1 MTTTHRDTA
10 PLLKEFI
17 ALGKKYEDYVAKLE
31 RENDELRENLL
42 DVKAFQNTRKEE
54 TYSSELARRL
64 IMGGDHP
71 LKVFREHRELSQ
83 IALAEKSGIS
93 QAIISGIE
101 NNKRNGTVEN
111 FKSLAK
117 ALGVD
122 IDSLVE

>member
-1 MTTTHRDTA
+1 MTTTHRDTP

-17 ALGKKYEDYVAKLE
+17 ALGKKYENYVANLE

-42 DVKAFQNTRKEE
+42 DVKAFQKTRKEE
-54 TYSSELARRL
+54 TFSSEMARRL
-64 IMGGDHP
+64 IVSGDHP
-71 LKVFREHRELSQ
+71 LRIFREHRKLSQ
-83 IALAEKSGIS
+83 IALAGKSGVS

-111 FKSLAK
+111 FKALAK

-122 IDSLVE
+122 IDNLVE

>member
-17 ALGKKYEDYVAKLE
+17 ALGKKYENHVTSLE

-42 DVKAFQNTRKEE
+42 DLMAFHKTRNEE
-54 TYSSELARRL
+54 TFSSEMARRL
-64 IMGGDHP
+64 IVNGDHP
-71 LKVFREHRELSQ
+71 LKIFREYRKLSQ
-83 IALAEKSGIS
+83 MALSEKSGVS

-101 NNKRNGTVEN
+101 NKKRRGTIDN
-111 FKSLAK
+111 FKALAV

-122 IDSLVE
+122 IDSLID

>member
-1 MTTTHRDTA
+1 MTTTHRDTS

-17 ALGKKYEDYVAKLE
+17 ALGKKYEDYVASLE

-42 DVKAFQNTRKEE
+42 DVKAFQSTRKEE
-54 TYSSELARRL
+54 TYPSELARRL
-64 IMGGDHP
+64 IISDDHP
-71 LKVFREHRELSQ
+71 LKIYCQYRELSP
-83 IALAEKSGIS
+83 IGLSEKSGIS

-101 NNKRNGTVEN
+101 NKKRNGTVEN

-117 ALGVD
+117 VLGVD